1 MADTP
6 PNVSSPDPSTA
17 PTPPSESSANPVPPA
32 RDIASS
38 GLVQKARNLL
48 IVLVAA
54 VLGAALFLG
63 MQTPTGSA
71 NLASLAAAAT
81 PFEVAL
87 SNQKPTF
94 LEFYANWCTSCQ
106 AMAGD
111 LAELKADYGD
121 RVNFVM
127 LNVDN
132 SKWLPELLEYRVDG
146 IPHFVYLDASGE
158 AIASVIGE
166 QPRNLI
172 AENLDALAAAAP
184 LPHVQTRGRTSSVE
198 AGAPTPQ
205 NADPRSHGSQVV
217 AN

>member
-1 MADTP
+1 MAENPSNSPTP
-6 PNVSSPDPSTA
+6 ESSTATTLPPESSPHA
-17 PTPPSESSANPVPPA
+17 IPPA
-32 RDIASS
+32 PQFSNT

-48 IVLVAA
+48 IVLVAV

-81 PFEVAL
+81 PYEVAL
-87 SNQKPTF
+87 TNQKPTF

-106 AMAGD
+106 AMAAD

-158 AIASVIGE
+158 AIANVIGE
-166 QPRNLI
+166 QPQTMI
-172 AENLDALAAAAP
+172 AENLDALIAAAP
-184 LPHVQTRGRTSSVE
+184 LPHLQTRGRTSSVE
-198 AGAPTPQ
+198 AGALTPQ
-205 NADPRSHGSQVV
+205 NDDPRSHGSQVI